1 LSSLSHEE
9 SAREYLVKERNAR
22 NPTRE
27 TKTKNHLGVYRSKRR
42 RRKRPGSDESD
53 IEKMSVDSL
62 RTLVKGYRQSPN
74 AVEINNNDIL
84 VADFNLQVIED
95 Y

>member
-1 LSSLSHEE
+1 MKSLQENSK
-9 SAREYLVKERNAR
+9 RKKR
-22 NPTRE
+22 
-27 TKTKNHLGVYRSKRR
+27 TKTDTRSGK
-42 RRKRPGSDESD
+42 KQKQKTTSGFTVTNAEDKSDQESDESD

-84 VADFNLQVIED
+84 VADFNLHVIED